1 MKKLIFSF
9 FAFGII
15 SSGISQAVSDRNTIP
30 VGVNLNKVL
39 RLTINSGGNIEFTF
53 NTIDQYKNGI
63 SGATVGVAAG
73 GAALAGVG
81 LGAMYMTNFTVSSST
96 KWELQYGAEG
106 ATMLDVD
113 DPANTTMTLDN
124 VGFSLSESGAHGFS
138 VAGAVSGVAELVSTP
153 TDAATSVVGL
163 QQYPVVL
170 IDDANDANNANAGDG
185 SDNNFQMVW
194 RCGTAEAVT
203 GAGTPAMNTAAL
215 IEQGLPSSR
224 YVANVL
230 FNLIAK

>member
-124 VGFSLSESGAHGFS
+124 VGFSLSESGAHGFT
-138 VAGAVSGVAELVSTP
+138 VLGAVSGVAELVSVP
-153 TDAATSVVGL
+153 TDAASSVVGL

-170 IDDANDANNANAGDG
+170 IDDANAASANAGDG
-185 SDNNFQMVW
+185 SDNDFQMVW

-203 GAGTPAMNTAAL
+203 GAGSPAMNTAAL

>member
-1 MKKLIFSF
+1 MKKLMLSL

-15 SSGISQAVSDRNTIP
+15 STGISQAVSDRNTIP

-53 NTIDQYKNGI
+53 NTIDQYKDGI

-113 DPANTTMTLDN
+113 DPSNITMTLDN
-124 VGFSLSESGAHGFS
+124 VGFSLTESGAHGFNA
-138 VAGAVSGVAELVSTP
+138 AGAVSGVAELASTP
-153 TDAATSVVGL
+153 TDAATSVIGL

-170 IDDANDANNANAGDG
+170 IDDAGSASANAGDG

>member
-1 MKKLIFSF
+1 MKKLILSF
-9 FAFGII
+9 LAFGII

-39 RLTINSGGNIEFTF
+39 RLSINSGGNIEFTF

-63 SGATVGVAAG
+63 SGATVGTNAG

-113 DPANTTMTLDN
+113 DPTNTTMTLDN
-124 VGFSLSESGAHGFS
+124 VGFALSESGAHGFDN
-138 VAGAVSGVAELVSTP
+138 AGSAGGTAELASVP
-153 TDAATSVVGL
+153 TAGGTSVVGL

-170 IDDANDANNANAGDG
+170 IDDAGAAGHANAGDG
-185 SDNNFQMVW
+185 SDNNFQIVW

-203 GAGTPAMNTAAL
+203 GAGTPAMNTSAL

>member
-1 MKKLIFSF
+1 MLSL

-15 SSGISQAVSDRNTIP
+15 STGISQAVSDRNTIP

-63 SGATVGVAAG
+63 SGATVGVDAG

-113 DPANTTMTLDN
+113 DPTNITMTLDN
-124 VGFSLSESGAHGFS
+124 VGFSLTESGAHGFS
-138 VAGAVSGVAELVSTP
+138 AAGAVSGVAELASTP
-153 TDAATSVVGL
+153 TDAATSVIGL

-170 IDDANDANNANAGDG
+170 IDDAGAASANAGDG